1 MIISMTGYGRASLEE
16 EHFFCQVEIRSV
28 NNRFLKASIRLP
40 DELAEC
46 EADID
51 KLVRQQLCRGSIN
64 VTVTV
69 VLPSGTA
76 APVNRE
82 AAQYYLKEM
91 QDLARGAKDSAAA
104 DMTIDLTQLLQLP
117 GVCESPNR
125 GLAEPE
131 HQHRRDAIN
140 RLTADA
146 LAQVVQ
152 MRKREGE
159 ALWKDL
165 KTHLDEISKA
175 LESIRQQAPQIA
187 QQYHQRLRARVM
199 QLVGDAKLSLS
210 DSDLLREVALFS
222 ERADIS
228 EEISRL
234 SGHLEHFLALAE
246 KENQVGRTLEFIA
259 QEMLREANTI
269 GSKASDGQIAK
280 LSMHIKG
287 IIDRIKEQ
295 VQNVE

>member
-1 MIISMTGYGRASLEE
+1 MIISMTGYGRASLEAE
-16 EHFFCQVEIRSV
+16 NFFCQVEIRSV

-46 EADID
+46 EAEID
-51 KLVRQQLCRGSIN
+51 KLLRQQLCRGSIN
-64 VTVTV
+64 VTVTM

-76 APVNRE
+76 APVNRD

-91 QDLARGAKDSAAA
+91 QDLARWAKDSAAA
-104 DMTIDLTQLLQLP
+104 PMTIDLTALLLLP
-117 GVCESPNR
+117 GVCETPNR
-125 GLAEPE
+125 GAAEPE
-131 HQHRRDAIN
+131 HQLRRDTIN
-140 RLTADA
+140 RLTAEA
-146 LAQVVQ
+146 LSQVVQ

-165 KTHLDEISKA
+165 KSHLDEIAKS
-175 LESIRQQAPQIA
+175 LELIRQQAPQIA

-199 QLVGDAKLSLS
+199 QLVGEAKLSLS
-210 DSDLLREVALFS
+210 DADLLREVALFS

-234 SGHLEHFLALAE
+234 AGHLEHFVGLAA
-246 KENQVGRTLEFIA
+246 KENQVGRTLEFIS

-280 LSMHIKG
+280 LTMNIKG
-287 IIDRIKEQ
+287 LIDRIKEQ

>member
-16 EHFFCQVEIRSV
+16 ENFFCQVEIRSV
-28 NNRFLKASIRLP
+28 NNRFLKVSVRLP
-40 DELAEC
+40 DELADC
-46 EADID
+46 EPEID

-64 VTVTV
+64 LTVTV
-69 VLPSGTA
+69 VLPAGTA
-76 APVNRE
+76 AVVNRE

-91 QDLARGAKDSAAA
+91 QDLARLAKDSPAP
-104 DMTIDLTQLLQLP
+104 MTIDLTDLLLLP

-125 GLAEPE
+125 GTAEPD
-131 HQHRRDAIN
+131 HQHRRDVIN

-146 LAQVVQ
+146 LGQVVQ

-165 KTHLDEISKA
+165 KSHLDEIATS
-175 LESIRQQAPQIA
+175 LEIIRQQAPQIA

-210 DSDLLREVALFS
+210 DTDLLREVALFS

-234 SGHLEHFLALAE
+234 SGHLEHFNGLAE

-269 GSKASDGQIAK
+269 GSKASDGKIAK
-280 LSMHIKG
+280 LCMQIKG

>member
-16 EHFFCQVEIRSV
+16 ENFFCQVEIRSV

-40 DELAEC
+40 DELADC
-46 EADID
+46 EAEID

-69 VLPSGTA
+69 VLPAGTA
-76 APVNRE
+76 AVVNQE

-91 QDLARGAKDSAAA
+91 QDLARQAKDSPAS
-104 DMTIDLTQLLQLP
+104 MTIDLTQLLLLP

-125 GLAEPE
+125 GTAEPE
-131 HQHRRDAIN
+131 HQHQRDVIN

-146 LAQVVQ
+146 LGQVVQ

-165 KTHLDEISKA
+165 KSHLDEIAIA
-175 LESIRQQAPQIA
+175 LETIRQQAPQIA

-210 DSDLLREVALFS
+210 DTDLLREVALFS

-234 SGHLEHFLALAE
+234 SGHLEHFVGLAE

-269 GSKASDGQIAK
+269 GSKASDGKIAK
-280 LSMHIKG
+280 LCMQIKG
-287 IIDRIKEQ
+287 TIDRIKEQ

>member
-16 EHFFCQVEIRSV
+16 ENFFCQVEIRSV
-28 NNRFLKASIRLP
+28 NNRFLKISIHLP

-51 KLVRQQLCRGSIN
+51 KQVRQQLCRGSIN
-64 VTVTV
+64 ITVTV

-76 APVNRE
+76 APVNRQ
-82 AAQYYLKEM
+82 AAQYYLQEM
-91 QDLARGAKDSAAA
+91 QDLARWARDSASAP
-104 DMTIDLTQLLQLP
+104 MTIDLTELLLLP

-125 GLAEPE
+125 GWAEPQ
-131 HQHRRDAIN
+131 HQHRRDVIN
-140 RLTADA
+140 RLLAEA
-146 LAQVVQ
+146 LAQVVL

-165 KTHLDEISKA
+165 QLHLAEISTS
-175 LESIRQQAPQIA
+175 LESIRRQAPLIA

-210 DSDLLREVALFS
+210 DADLLREVALFS
-222 ERADIS
+222 ERADIN

-234 SGHLEHFLALAE
+234 SGHIEHFKGLAE

-269 GSKASDGQIAK
+269 GSKASDGQIAI
-280 LSMHIKG
+280 LTMRIKG
-287 IIDRIKEQ
+287 SIDRIKEQ

>member
-16 EHFFCQVEIRSV
+16 ENFFCQVEIRSV
-28 NNRFLKASIRLP
+28 NNRFLKVSIRLP
-40 DELAEC
+40 DELAQC

-51 KLVRQQLCRGSIN
+51 KLVRQQLCRGCIN
-64 VTVTV
+64 ITVTAI
-69 VLPSGTA
+69 LPFGTA
-76 APVNRE
+76 APVNRD
-82 AAQYYLKEM
+82 AAHYYLKEM
-91 QDLARGAKDSAAA
+91 QELARGANDSAAP
-104 DMTIDLTQLLQLP
+104 MTIDLTALLLLP
-117 GVCESPNR
+117 GVCESPNH
-125 GLAEPE
+125 GWTGPE
-131 HQHRRDAIN
+131 HQHRRDVIN
-140 RLTADA
+140 RLLAEA

-165 KTHLDEISKA
+165 QLHLSEISKA
-175 LESIRQQAPQIA
+175 LEGIRQQAPQIA

-210 DSDLLREVALFS
+210 DADLLREVALFS

-234 SGHLEHFLALAE
+234 SGHLEHFMGLAE

-269 GSKASDGQIAK
+269 GSKASDGGIAK
-280 LSMHIKG
+280 LTMRIKG
-287 IIDRIKEQ
+287 LIDRIKEQ